1 MTQTLAVVTGAAGE
15 IGRAIMRRFL
25 DDGYAVAALE
35 RTEEL
40 AVSAAESV
48 ERHGP
53 ARGFAA
59 DQTGRAKLEAALSA
73 AIQWGGPPHAVVANA
88 GYAKFS
94 PIVSMSPTVWDRHL
108 GVNLSGTFHL
118 CQLAAQHMIAEQRSG
133 SLTLVASSLALAHS
147 DQVGGYCVSKAAL
160 LPLTRT
166 LAAELGVYGIR
177 ANAVLPGVVETEMT
191 SAMLSQNGVRADL
204 LDHTPAGRL
213 GTPEDIAAAVAFLA
227 SDQAAWITGADLR
240 VDGGQAI
247 YNQPQWLHQK
257 RAVPFEPT
265 WTSGLGVG

>member
-59 DQTGRAKLEAALSA
+59 DQTDRARLEAALSA
-73 AIQWGGPPHAVVANA
+73 ATQWGGPPDAVVANA

-191 SAMLSQNGVRADL
+191 SPMLSQNGVRADL